1 MSLAAEKS
9 WQAGGTDMVTE
20 LNPQLYT
27 EHSGYMSSSLG
38 TTVDSQHELAA
49 ATAAPKKKPS
59 GLKKK
64 LTSKVSAARADASL
78 S

>member
-1 MSLAAEKS
+1 
-9 WQAGGTDMVTE
+9 MVTE
-20 LNPQLYT
+20 LNPQLYS
-27 EHSGYMSSSLG
+27 EHSGYMTNSSLG